1 METLNSYSNFR
12 VLKLPS
18 FPTPTEEGAQRLK
31 ASLFSSEELLGGVLI
46 GPENRLMELAFRL
59 AVNGV
64 PVFDRPLGA
73 SSLDSSLHKRIETT
87 RADVEFM
94 LTATS
99 AGKIDRLFPQ
109 EQSLRSEDS
118 SLTKECPRVV
128 SYDKLESCSFLT
140 PLVFYGPTGTG
151 KTKIIEGICQSRR
164 TLEPQKTLYYLSA
177 LEFSRALVDALRR
190 DQMQLFRSL
199 FAQAQVIAI
208 EDADLLAEKESVQY
222 EFLPMLDE
230 AILSQ
235 KLVILSFSKNPA
247 SIRGFIPDLA
257 ARFSSGLLIPTSF
270 PSPETRR
277 YIVSQLSQ
285 KLSLA
290 LDPRVVNLCVEK
302 LPSTIASI
310 CSSIL
315 QGVQEATLARV
326 PLTIDFWDAF
336 LTRRNPKATWTLERI
351 LKTVAKYFAVSVV
364 DLRSKKRTK
373 TLVQARQCVVFLA
386 RRLTNATFQEIG
398 RQFSNR
404 DHSTMTHASNELEE
418 ALVKDAELK
427 FHLKEIATLLQAQ
440 DVLSL

>member
-1 METLNSYSNFR
+1 METLNAYSNIR
-12 VLKLPS
+12 VLQLPS
-18 FPTPTEEGAQRLK
+18 FPAPAEESASRLK
-31 ASLFSSEELLGGVLI
+31 ASLFSPEDLLGGILI
-46 GPENRLMELAFRL
+46 GSENRLMELAFRL
-59 AVNGV
+59 AVDGV
-64 PVFDRPLGA
+64 PLFDRPLGT
-73 SSLDSSLHKRIETT
+73 SSLDSSLHKRFEAT

-99 AGKIDRLFPQ
+99 AGKIDRLFQKARP
-109 EQSLRSEDS
+109 LCSEGS
-118 SLTKECPRVV
+118 SLQEEYPRVI
-128 SYDKLESCSFLT
+128 SYNKLESCSFLT

-164 TLEPQKTLYYLSA
+164 TLEPQKTLYNLSA

-199 FAQAQVIAI
+199 FAQARVIAI
-208 EDADLLAEKESVQY
+208 EDADLLAEKESVQH
-222 EFLPMLDE
+222 EFLPLLDE

-235 KLVILSFSKNPA
+235 KLLILSFSKNPA

-277 YIVSQLSQ
+277 YVVSQLSQ
-285 KLSLA
+285 KFSLA
-290 LDPRVVNLCVEK
+290 LDPRVVDLCVEK
-302 LPSTIASI
+302 LPSTIGAI

-315 QGVQEATLARV
+315 QGVQEAALART

-351 LKTVAKYFAVSVV
+351 LKTVARYFAVSVV
-364 DLRSKKRTK
+364 ELRSKKRTK
-373 TLVQARQCVVFLA
+373 SLVQARQCVVFLA

-398 RQFSNR
+398 RLFSNR

-418 ALVKDAELK
+418 ALAKDAELR

-440 DVLSL
+440 DTLSL

>member
-1 METLNSYSNFR
+1 MKTLNAYTSFR
-12 VLKLPS
+12 TLQLPS
-18 FPTPTEEGAQRLK
+18 FPVPVDEGAPRLK
-31 ASLFSSEELLGGVLI
+31 ASPFSPEELLGGFLI
-46 GPENRLMELAFRL
+46 GTENRLMELAFRL
-59 AVNGV
+59 AVDGV
-64 PVFDRPLGA
+64 PLFDRPLGA
-73 SSLDSSLHKRIETT
+73 SSLDSSLQKTLETT

-99 AGKIDRLFPQ
+99 AGKIDRLFQ
-109 EQSLRSEDS
+109 NSRARGSEDS
-118 SLTKECPRVV
+118 SLSEESPRIVA
-128 SYDKLESCSFLT
+128 YNKLENSAFLT

-151 KTKIIEGICQSRR
+151 KTKLIEGICQSRR

-177 LEFSRALVDALRR
+177 LDFSRALVDALRR

-199 FAQAQVIAI
+199 FAQARIIAI
-208 EDADLLAEKESVQY
+208 EDADLLAEKEAVQH

-247 SIRGFIPDLA
+247 SIKGLIPDLA
-257 ARFSSGLLIPTSF
+257 ARFSSGLLIPTLF
-270 PSPETRR
+270 PSVETRR
-277 YIVSQLSQ
+277 YVVSQLSQ

-290 LDPRVVNLCVEK
+290 LEPHVVDLCVEK
-302 LPSTIASI
+302 LPPTIASI

-315 QGVQEATLARV
+315 QGVQEATLARAS
-326 PLTIDFWDAF
+326 LTFDFWDAF
-336 LTRRNPKATWTLERI
+336 LTRRNPKAAWTVDRI

-373 TLVQARQCVVFLA
+373 SLVQARQCVVFLA

-418 ALVKDAELK
+418 ALATDAELK
-427 FHLKEIATLLQAQ
+427 FHLREIATLLQAQ
-440 DVLSL
+440 DMLSI

>member
-1 METLNSYSNFR
+1 METLNIHANFR
-12 VLKLPS
+12 LLQLPS
-18 FPTPTEEGAQRLK
+18 FPASTEEDASRPK
-31 ASLFSSEELLGGVLI
+31 ASPFSPEELLGGFLI

-59 AVNGV
+59 AVDGV
-64 PVFDRPLGA
+64 PLFDRPLGE
-73 SSLDSSLHKRIETT
+73 SYLDSSLQKRFETT

-99 AGKIDRLFPQ
+99 AGKIDRFFQKPQ
-109 EQSLRSEDS
+109 PLNSEGS
-118 SLTKECPRVV
+118 SLPEEYPRIL
-128 SYDKLESCSFLT
+128 SYSKLESCSFLT

-151 KTKIIEGICQSRR
+151 KTKTIEGICQSKR

-190 DQMQLFRSL
+190 DQIQLFRSL
-199 FAQAQVIAI
+199 FAQARVIAI
-208 EDADLLAEKESVQY
+208 EDADLLAEKESVQH

-247 SIRGFIPDLA
+247 SIKGFIPDLA

-277 YIVSQLSQ
+277 HIVSQLSQ

-290 LDPRVVNLCVEK
+290 LDPRVVELCIEK

-310 CSSIL
+310 CSSML
-315 QGVQEATLARV
+315 QGVQEATLARI

-336 LTRRNPKATWTLERI
+336 LTRRNPKTTWTLERI
-351 LKTVAKYFAVSVV
+351 LKTVAKYFGVSVV

-373 TLVQARQCVVFLA
+373 SLVQARQCVVFLA

-404 DHSTMTHASNELEE
+404 DHSTMTHASNEMEE
-418 ALVKDAELK
+418 ALTKDAELK
-427 FHLKEIATLLQAQ
+427 FHLKEIASLLQAQ
-440 DVLSL
+440 DTLSL